1 MKTYRHLTSSPSL
14 LQTSKHLCVFNPN
27 GDLSWVIKNCY
38 WGEAEETQR
47 KHPKN
52 PSGWDGAIRILAP
65 SPNTSLFDMH
75 SLPSPNLNF
84 KNQSEKRP
92 EFLFPCCPRK
102 IPDALEGQYVL
113 RRGSVRTFCRACP
126 HSKCIQ
132 RAFYHLQAVINITFL
147 NPPSRK
153 EGVAPAFFENAR

>member
-1 MKTYRHLTSSPSL
+1 VKTYRHLTSPPSL

-38 WGEAEETQR
+38 WGEAEETRR

-65 SPNTSLFDMH
+65 LPNTSLFDMH

-92 EFLFPCCPRK
+92 EFSSRQGLSPQNPHFLQGLSPQQMHSNGILP
-102 IPDALEGQYVL
+102 L
-113 RRGSVRTFCRACP
+113 RSN
-126 HSKCIQ
+126 HKCHFS
-132 RAFYHLQAVINITFL
+132 RSS
-147 NPPSRK
+147 PRK
-153 EGVAPAFFENAR
+153 EGMHPAFLNIS